1 MGGYLGIPPYFQQA
15 GREVKK
21 GGILVMDAMT
31 IWYWI
36 SSIGLAALL
45 YRPAKKV
52 IFTQRV
58 RRAERKLDRQL
69 TEDEIQDLKKRTIPM
84 TVFIVVTFSFL
95 FNSVII
101 NKYF

>member
-1 MGGYLGIPPYFQQA
+1 MDGI
-15 GREVKK
+15 R
-21 GGILVMDAMT
+21 

-45 YRPAKKV
+45 FRPAKKM
-52 IFTQRV
+52 IFAQRV

-69 TEDEIQDLKKRTIPM
+69 TEEERKDLEKRTIPM

-95 FNSVII
+95 FNSVIM

>member
-1 MGGYLGIPPYFQQA
+1 
-15 GREVKK
+15 
-21 GGILVMDAMT
+21 MDTMT

-45 YRPAKKV
+45 FRPTKKF
-52 IFTQRV
+52 ILSQRLT
-58 RRAERKLDRQL
+58 RTARKLDRQL
-69 TEDEIQDLKKRTIPM
+69 TEDEIRDLGKRTVPM

>member
-1 MGGYLGIPPYFQQA
+1 
-15 GREVKK
+15 
-21 GGILVMDAMT
+21 MDASG

-36 SSIGLAALL
+36 SSMGLAALL
-45 YRPAKKV
+45 FRPAKKM
-52 IFTQRV
+52 IFSQRV

-69 TEDEIQDLKKRTIPM
+69 SEDERQDLEKRTIPM

-95 FNSVII
+95 FNSVIM

>member
-1 MGGYLGIPPYFQQA
+1 
-15 GREVKK
+15 
-21 GGILVMDAMT
+21 MDGSR

-45 YRPAKKV
+45 FRPAKKL
-52 IFTQRV
+52 IITQRV
-58 RRAERKLDRQL
+58 RKAERKLDRPL
-69 TEDEIQDLKKRTIPM
+69 NEDEIQDLEKRSIPI

-95 FNSVII
+95 FNTVIM

>member
-1 MGGYLGIPPYFQQA
+1 
-15 GREVKK
+15 
-21 GGILVMDAMT
+21 MDGFR

-45 YRPAKKV
+45 FRPAKKM
-52 IFTQRV
+52 IFSQRV

-69 TEDEIQDLKKRTIPM
+69 TEDERKDLEKRTIPI
-84 TVFIVVTFSFL
+84 TVFIVVTFSFI
-95 FNSVII
+95 FNTVIM

>member
-1 MGGYLGIPPYFQQA
+1 
-15 GREVKK
+15 
-21 GGILVMDAMT
+21 MDAMR

-36 SSIGLAALL
+36 SSIALAALL
-45 YRPAKKV
+45 FRPAKKV

-58 RRAERKLDRQL
+58 RKAERKLDRPL
-69 TEDEIQDLKKRTIPM
+69 TEEERLDLEKRTVPI

-95 FNSVII
+95 FNSVIM